1 MPNIAETQYGRI
13 ICEEAGHPEIK
24 VQAGETINVIERFKG
39 KIQYYNQALN
49 VHLTVE
55 SNPQVQDIAISDG
68 IIKVNPET
76 AGGIKNED
84 FLLLHECAH
93 DKQKTLLGFPT
104 TEELINSFSQDLTT
118 TELGARDWVEKYT
131 MPPFVV
137 SHKDQPIIFNY
148 YSGELRTSLAR
159 GIRDVHSDVIAL
171 RNRKNIYLTDKER
184 EDGIDSEEKFF
195 SQFHNELTANVPR
208 YDYHLV
214 QDTEPDFIRKISRFK
229 AVAAGS
235 AQFFKSDG
243 LIVEKYDAYMKTAF
257 GENSQQYQV
266 YTALSRAYQTY
277 FLNCT
282 QRTELIDPD
291 LMITTLDSE
300 NPLMRAR
307 ATDFLGE
314 VQNASAIEPMQKRLE
329 QEHDKFVRWY
339 LMNSMEEIL
348 FSNLD
353 RDVSWAALDMLLTL
367 GSEVQQNRLVE
378 RLSYVSPE
386 NIPKAVARLENVAH
400 KIDITS
406 SLITI
411 GRQDLQAIV
420 AILMRLT
427 SGEKRLP
434 MYLRYQ
440 DLLAT
445 VETSSTIQL
454 GLGAK
459 VIFEI
464 AKDKPHEAYQIAENF
479 TKSDD
484 IEIRIVGI
492 QVLSRIGML
501 DLERTLDLLQEAFYV
516 RRLPANIVV
525 WNPSLLER
533 CINNYESIPIVASN
547 VICAVGF
554 IGKVFA
560 HMNGEIP
567 KRILDFLDEKASIND
582 PLIASWVVNSLR
594 GLGINEIK
602 SGTNIIT
609 TRLTS
614 ILKRISSS
622 IDNYPKDTLPEL
634 PDEFGP
640 HLLRLSCAKAVGELF
655 SNGLVK
661 APHAARLLLDFYTEH
676 VDLVLKQIGKK
687 SGLKTLNL
695 AHEMLKIPLVRENE
709 EWINYINWK
718 NAIIVAR
725 GLAEE
730 YPEVVCGF
738 LQDRWKEINIHDPCR
753 RLKTSYIIEV
763 IAKGSIGQRMPER
776 TMPLVLSAIGD
787 PECIESIIN
796 YAKSIAEVRPDLSL
810 LITRQL
816 IAQNPNGFDHLF
828 HAGGIAETLGI
839 IGNVYPEKALAHL
852 KQLSQR
858 GGKALQAG
866 EMDANYCQGASY
878 IAQALKAIVSSHP
891 EKARKVYNMLF
902 NMMQRKRYQLDS
914 NDIITAI
921 GSLGVY
927 IPDVVF
933 PFLRSCINDKELSR
947 VTADAL
953 IKFASPAQL
962 NQILSDPSIPSDSR
976 DVLREYLT
984 KTN

>member
-1 MPNIAETQYGRI
+1 MRSKAEVQYGRVI
-13 ICEEAGHPEIK
+13 YEEAGHPGIK
-24 VQAGETINVIERFKG
+24 VQNGGTTNVIERFKG
-39 KIQYYNQALN
+39 KIQYYNQVLN
-49 VHLTVE
+49 VHLTVA

-68 IIKVNPET
+68 VIQVNPET

-84 FLLLHECAH
+84 FLLLHEGAH
-93 DKQKTLLGFPT
+93 DKQKTLLGFQT
-104 TEELINSFSQDLTT
+104 TEALINSFTQDLTT
-118 TELGARDWVEKYT
+118 TEIGARDWVEKYT

-137 SHKDQPIIFNY
+137 SSENQSVIFNY
-148 YSGELRTSLAR
+148 YSGEQRISAAR

-171 RNRKNIYLTDKER
+171 RNRKNIYLTDQER
-184 EDGIDSEEKFF
+184 EDGINPEQKFF
-195 SQFHNELTANVPR
+195 SQFQDELTANIPS
-208 YDYHLV
+208 YDYRLV
-214 QDTEPDFIRKISRFK
+214 QDTEPDFIRKIARFK

-243 LIVEKYDAYMKTAF
+243 LIVEKYDAYMKTTF

-282 QRTELIDPD
+282 QRTELIDSEE
-291 LMITTLDSE
+291 MIKALDSP
-300 NPLMRAR
+300 NLLLRAR
-307 ATDFLGE
+307 AADFLGE
-314 VQNASAIEPMQKRLE
+314 VKNASAIEPLQKKLKQE
-329 QEHDKFVRWY
+329 QDEFVKWY

-353 RDVSWAALDMLLTL
+353 KDVSWTALDMLITL
-367 GSEVQQNRLVE
+367 GSKMQKE
-378 RLSYVSPE
+378 RLTTRLGNVSPE
-386 NIPKAVARLENVAH
+386 NISKALTRLENVAH

-420 AILMRLT
+420 EVLMRLT

-434 MYLRYQ
+434 MDLRDQ

-445 VETSSTIQL
+445 LETSSIIQL

-464 AKDKPHEAYQIAENF
+464 AKDKPYEAYQIAENF
-479 TKSDD
+479 IKSND

-533 CINNYESIPIVASN
+533 CINNYESIPIVVSN
-547 VICAVGF
+547 VIYAVGF

-594 GLGINEIK
+594 GPGISEIK

-609 TRLTS
+609 TMLTS

-622 IDNYPKDTLPEL
+622 IDNYPKDTLP
-634 PDEFGP
+634 DDFGP

-655 SNGLVK
+655 SNGLLE
-661 APHAARLLLDFYTEH
+661 ATDAARLLSNFSTEH
-676 VDLVLKQIGKK
+676 VDLVLEKIGKK
-687 SGLKTLNL
+687 AGQKTLNL
-695 AHEMLKIPLVRENE
+695 AFAMLKMPSVRE
-709 EWINYINWK
+709 EWINHINWK
-718 NAIIVAR
+718 NAINVAR

-730 YPEVVCGF
+730 DPEVVCGF
-738 LQDRWKEINIHDPCR
+738 LEDRCREIDIHDPSR
-753 RLKTSYIIEV
+753 IEKISYIIEV
-763 IAKGSIGQRMPER
+763 IAEESIGQRMPER
-776 TMPLVLSAIGD
+776 TMPLVLSAIEDLEYID
-787 PECIESIIN
+787 PIID
-796 YAKSIAEVRPDLSL
+796 YAKSIAEVRPDFSL
-810 LITRQL
+810 QIINQL
-816 IAQNPNGFDHLF
+816 IAQNPNGFF
-828 HAGGIAETLGI
+828 HEFRAGGIAETLGI
-839 IGNVYPEKALAHL
+839 IGIVYPEEALARLRRLSQSGSKALL
-852 KQLSQR
+852 GEKTYVDNWQR
-858 GGKALQAG
+858 LG
-866 EMDANYCQGASY
+866 Y
-878 IAQALKAIVSSHP
+878 IAKAVSIIASSHP
-891 EKARKVYNMLF
+891 ERTIEVYRILF
-902 NMMQRKRYQLDS
+902 DMMQRKRYQSDS
-914 NDIITAI
+914 DDIITAI
-921 GSLGVY
+921 GSLGAY
-927 IPDVVF
+927 IPEVVF
-933 PFLRSCINDKELSR
+933 PFLRSCINDKKLSK
-947 VTADAL
+947 VATDAL

-962 NQILSDPSIPSDSR
+962 NQILSDPAIPSDSR